1 MGWYPALGHVV
12 VTWWRYVVA
21 TPPAGCGLREGV
33 PLCVPLCV
41 ARSAPRG
48 PPQYVRHHP
57 KGWGGVGRVPAAT
70 QCSAESPCVS
80 VARRGSLR
88 KRAFCLRRATC
99 SGAGL
104 GLRLGL
110 ALGYALGLAEDPLC
124 IVACRRRVSTAARRK
139 HCNTAAAVTAPRT
152 IRC

>member
-1 MGWYPALGHVV
+1 MRA
-12 VTWWRYVVA
+12 
-21 TPPAGCGLREGV
+21 C
-33 PLCVPLCV
+33 
-41 ARSAPRG
+41 RSAWRAPLRAARPSTCVIPLG
-48 PPQYVRHHP
+48 A
-57 KGWGGVGRVPAAT
+57 GGGVGRVPAAT

-110 ALGYALGLAEDPLC
+110 ALGYALGIAEDPLC
-124 IVACRRRVSTAARRK
+124 VVACRRRR
-139 HCNTAAAVTAPRT
+139 
-152 IRC
+152 